1 VNEAGLPPQRAE
13 SSAPAAANR
22 DVVAVLD
29 HAFER
34 QLRVVADIA
43 GDSADAQAAL
53 TAIVARHAEFAR
65 DKRDVL
71 ATWRQEFRNLPS
83 EDAWRLRRMQR
94 LYIEEWAQVVA
105 AVRPDLSDAEA
116 RAAVH
121 AALAV
126 LHSVTEH
133 QTGLSTESLT
143 QLLASMAIAAV
154 RGGSSAPGPPTE
166 RHDTEEVMR
175 W

>member
-1 VNEAGLPPQRAE
+1 MNEAGLPPQRADL
-13 SSAPAAANR
+13 SAPAAADR

-29 HAFER
+29 HVFER
-34 QLRVVADIA
+34 QLRAVADIA
-43 GDSADAQAAL
+43 SDSVDAETAL
-53 TAIVARHAEFAR
+53 TAIVAHHAEFAR
-65 DKRDVL
+65 DKGEVL
-71 ATWRQEFRNLPS
+71 ATWRQEFRNLPT

-133 QTGLSTESLT
+133 QTGLPTESLT

-154 RGGSSAPGPPTE
+154 RGGAPVAGPATE
-166 RHDTEEVMR
+166 GHHSEDVMR